1 MFKVLI
7 VEDDRA
13 LRQLFSRVLMNN
25 GYTAKG
31 VTNGQEA
38 LDALG
43 QRLLRSHH
51 IRYHDAGYGRL

>member
-25 GYTAKG
+25 WYTAKG
-31 VTNGQEA
+31 VSNGQEA
-38 LDALG
+38 RDSG
-43 QRLLRSHH
+43 
-51 IRYHDAGYGRL
+51 GG